1 MIREQKPD
9 LGQLMDR
16 SPTPEYPGIFQDKFE
31 KHLY

>member
-1 MIREQKPD
+1 

-31 KHLY
+31 KHLYWET